1 VADEPADLT
10 GPEAQRT
17 RLYRDANAGC
27 MRYAPFRQLGMFVG
41 SRAVEVG
48 CKASRA
54 ASA

>member
-1 VADEPADLT
+1 
-10 GPEAQRT
+10 
-17 RLYRDANAGC
+17 